1 MFVVVVFCRSCG
13 GGGDGS
19 GSGSSNGVVVVVV
32 VAVAVV
38 VVVAAHAQLQYYNCT
53 HAHNIIEPNHCW
65 RHNSSFFLVPLH

>member
-19 GSGSSNGVVVVVV
+19 GSGCSNGVVVVV

-65 RHNSSFFLVPLH
+65 RHNSSFCLVPLH